1 MSKASGNKVQAKL
14 QQALTLHQQGQLSR
28 AKPLYEA
35 VLKLDPRQA
44 DALHLLGAIAL
55 QSQDHAV
62 AARLIAKAIA
72 IAPRNASY
80 HSNLG
85 LAQKGLGQLDAAL
98 ASLDMA
104 LQIQPQYTDALSNRG
119 LVLQELQQPVKAVDS
134 YTQALRQMPGLA
146 SAYYNRGN
154 AYQDLKQ
161 LTSAIADYDMALM
174 LKPDYAQAYFNKGNA
189 LRELKRLDEAVV
201 SYDNAYRLNPHLP
214 YLLGMRMNTRMMM
227 CDWQNFDADLKELID
242 GLDHQSSPSFT
253 VIALTDS
260 LQVQQKAAENW
271 IRAKYP
277 PNTSLGPL
285 PPRTQGGKI
294 RIGYFSADFHEH
306 PVMYLMAELFELHDK
321 AQFEVFAFSYDTH
334 PDDGM
339 RQRVRPAFDQ
349 FIDVQNKTDL
359 QIAELARSLQI
370 DIAVDLGGHTQ
381 NSRVGIFACRA
392 APVQVS
398 YIGYLGTMGAEYY
411 DYLLAD
417 EIIIPPESQKYYTEK
432 IAYLPC
438 YQVNDSQRKISERQF
453 TRSELGLPEEGFVYC
468 CFNNNYKILPATL
481 DSWVRILQ
489 AVPGSVLFL
498 YAENKW
504 AQENLRHEAQQRGL
518 DPARLVFGQH
528 LNRADYLARYKVAD
542 LFLDT
547 FPYNAGTT
555 ASDALW
561 AGLPVLTRMGQSFA
575 SRMATSLLHALN
587 TQELISTSYIQYEK
601 IAIDMGTGHITFESA
616 PNKFT
621 QLQNGKQRDNALFN
635 TIEFKYNIENIYK
648 SIYFK

>member
-1 MSKASGNKVQAKL
+1 MSKTSGNKIQAKL
-14 QQALTLHQQGQLSR
+14 QQALTLHQQGQLAR
-28 AKPLYEA
+28 AKQLYEA
-35 VLKLDPRQA
+35 VLKLDPGQA

-62 AARLIAKAIA
+62 ASRLIAKAIA

-98 ASLDMA
+98 ASLDLA
-104 LQIQPQYTDALSNRG
+104 LQIQPNNTDALSNRG
-119 LVLQELQQPVKAVDS
+119 LVLQELQQPAKAIDS
-134 YTQALRQMPGLA
+134 YTQVLRQSPSMA

-161 LTSAIADYDMALM
+161 LNSAVADYDMALM
-174 LKPDYAQAYFNKGNA
+174 LKPDYAQAFFNKGNA

-201 SYDNAYRLNPHLP
+201 SYDNAYRLNPQLP
-214 YLLGMRMNTRMMM
+214 YLLGMRLNTRMMM
-227 CDWQNFDADLKELID
+227 CDWHNFDADLNELID
-242 GLDHQSSPSFT
+242 GLDRQSSPSFT

-260 LQVQQKAAENW
+260 LQAQQKAAENW
-271 IRAKYP
+271 IRSKYP
-277 PNTSLGPL
+277 ANFGLGPL
-285 PPRTQGGKI
+285 PPRPAGGKI

-321 AQFEVFAFSYDTH
+321 EQFEVFAFSYDTH

-339 RQRVRPAFDQ
+339 RERVRPAFEQ

-381 NSRVGIFACRA
+381 NSRVGIFAYRA
-392 APVQVS
+392 APIQVS

-417 EIIIPPESQKYYTEK
+417 EIIIPHESQKYYTEK

-438 YQVNDSQRKISERQF
+438 YQVNDSQRKIAERQF
-453 TRSELGLPEEGFVYC
+453 TRSELGLPEKGFVYC
-468 CFNNNYKILPATL
+468 CFNNNFKILPATF

-504 AQENLRHEAQQRGL
+504 AEGNLKFEAQKRGL

-528 LNRADYLARYKVAD
+528 LSREDYLARYRVAD

-561 AGLPVLTRMGQSFA
+561 AGLPVLTCSGESFA
-575 SRMATSLLHALN
+575 SRVAASLLTNVGLPELVTAN
-587 TQELISTSYIQYEK
+587 TDDYATKAIQLGSHPNQVESIRESLAKKKRQSVLFSTPQFLEHLTRLYKIMLKIS
-601 IAIDMGTGHITFESA
+601 
-616 PNKFT
+616 
-621 QLQNGKQRDNALFN
+621 
-635 TIEFKYNIENIYK
+635 
-648 SIYFK
+648 

>member
-1 MSKASGNKVQAKL
+1 MSKAPSQKILAKL
-14 QQALTLHQQGQLSR
+14 QQAVALHQQGQLAR

-44 DALHLLGAIAL
+44 DALHLLGVIAL
-55 QSQDHAV
+55 QSQDHAL
-62 AARLIAKAIA
+62 ASRLIAKAIA
-72 IAPRNASY
+72 IAPRNAAY

-85 LAQKGLGQLDAAL
+85 LAQKDLGQLDAAL
-98 ASLDMA
+98 ASLDLA
-104 LQIQPQYTDALSNRG
+104 LQIQPLYTDALSNRG
-119 LVLQELQQPVKAVDS
+119 LVFQELQQPAKAIDS
-134 YTQALRQMPGLA
+134 YTQVLRQSPSMA

-154 AYQDLKQ
+154 AYQDMKQ
-161 LTSAIADYDMALM
+161 LSSAVADYDMAIL
-174 LKPDYAQAYFNKGNA
+174 LQPDYAQAYFNRGNA
-189 LRELKRLDEAVV
+189 LRELKRLDEAVD
-201 SYDNAYRLNPHLP
+201 SYDHAFRLNPHLP
-214 YLLGMRMNTRMMM
+214 YLLGMRLNTRMMM
-227 CDWQNFDADLKELID
+227 CDWRNFDADLSELIE
-242 GLDHQSSPSFT
+242 GLDRQSSPSFP

-260 LQVQQKAAENW
+260 AQVQQKAAENW

-277 PNTSLGPL
+277 ARPELGPL
-285 PPRTQGGKI
+285 APRAAGGKI
-294 RIGYFSADFHEH
+294 RIAYFSADFHAH

-321 AQFEVFAFSYDTH
+321 EQFEVLAFSYDTH
-334 PDDGM
+334 PDDPM
-339 RQRVRPAFDQ
+339 RARVRQAFDQ
-349 FIDVQNKTDL
+349 FIDVQNHTDL
-359 QIAELARSLQI
+359 QIAALARTLQV

-381 NSRVGIFACRA
+381 NSRVGIFAYRA
-392 APVQVS
+392 APIQVS

-417 EIIIPPESQKYYTEK
+417 DILIPHESQKYYTEK

-453 TRSELGLPEEGFVYC
+453 TRSELGLPEKGFVYC
-468 CFNNNYKILPATL
+468 CFNNNFKILPATF

-504 AQENLRHEAQQRGL
+504 AEGNLKLEAQKRGL

-528 LNRADYLARYKVAD
+528 LNREDYLARYRVAD

-561 AGLPVLTRMGQSFA
+561 TGLPVLTMAGESFA
-575 SRMATSLLHALN
+575 SRMAASLLANVGLPELVTTSTADYESHAIQLGIQPQQVESIRESLARKQHESILFSTPQFLEHLSN
-587 TQELISTSYIQYEK
+587 AYTTMLIT
-601 IAIDMGTGHITFESA
+601 A
-616 PNKFT
+616 
-621 QLQNGKQRDNALFN
+621 
-635 TIEFKYNIENIYK
+635 
-648 SIYFK
+648 

>member
-1 MSKASGNKVQAKL
+1 MSKAPGHKIQNKL
-14 QQALTLHQQGQLSR
+14 QQAVVLHQQGELAR

-44 DALHLLGAIAL
+44 DALHLLGVIGL
-55 QSQDHAV
+55 QSQDHAL

-98 ASLDMA
+98 ASLDLA

-119 LVLQELQQPVKAVDS
+119 LVLQELQQPAKAIDNYSQV
-134 YTQALRQMPGLA
+134 LRQSPSMA

-154 AYQDLKQ
+154 AYQEIKQ
-161 LTSAIADYDMALM
+161 LSSAVADYDMAIM
-174 LKPDYAQAYFNKGNA
+174 LQPDYAQAYFNRGNA
-189 LRELKRLDEAVV
+189 LRELKRLGEAVD

-214 YLLGMRMNTRMMM
+214 YLLGMRLNTRMMM
-227 CDWQNFDADLKELID
+227 CDWQNFAADLSELIE
-242 GLDHQSSPSFT
+242 GLDRQSSPSFP

-260 LQVQQKAAENW
+260 PQVQQKAAENW

-277 PNTSLGPL
+277 TRPELGPL
-285 PPRTQGGKI
+285 APRAAGGKI
-294 RIGYFSADFHEH
+294 RIAYFSADFHAH

-321 AQFEVFAFSYDTH
+321 EQFEVLAFSYDTH
-334 PDDGM
+334 PDDPM
-339 RQRVRPAFDQ
+339 RERVRQAFDQ
-349 FIDVQNKTDL
+349 FIDVQNHTDL
-359 QIAELARSLQI
+359 QIAELARTLQI
-370 DIAVDLGGHTQ
+370 DIAIDLGGHTQ
-381 NSRVGIFACRA
+381 NSRVGIFAYRA
-392 APVQVS
+392 ASIQVS

-417 EIIIPPESQKYYTEK
+417 DILIPPESQKYYTEK

-453 TRSELGLPEEGFVYC
+453 TRSELGLPEKGFVYC
-468 CFNNNYKILPATL
+468 CFNNNFKILPATL

-504 AQENLRHEAQQRGL
+504 AKENLQHEVRQRGL
-518 DPARLVFGQH
+518 APERLVFGQH
-528 LNRADYLARYKVAD
+528 LNREDYLARYRLAD

-561 AGLPVLTRMGQSFA
+561 AGLPVLTCMGDSFA
-575 SRMATSLLHALN
+575 SRVAASLLTAMRLP
-587 TQELISTSYIQYEK
+587 ELITTTHFAYETTAIELGINPVRCAELRLRVYLELNKTILMNSKKFASHIESIFTSIIQQ
-601 IAIDMGTGHITFESA
+601 T
-616 PNKFT
+616 
-621 QLQNGKQRDNALFN
+621 
-635 TIEFKYNIENIYK
+635 
-648 SIYFK
+648 

>member
-1 MSKASGNKVQAKL
+1 MSKAPGQKILAKL
-14 QQALTLHQQGQLSR
+14 QQAVALHQQGQLAR

-44 DALHLLGAIAL
+44 DALHLLGVIGL
-55 QSQDHAV
+55 QTQDHAL

-72 IAPRNASY
+72 IAPRNAAY

-98 ASLDMA
+98 ASLDLA
-104 LQIQPQYTDALSNRG
+104 LQIQPLYTDAMSNRG
-119 LVLQELQQPVKAVDS
+119 LVLQELQQPAKAIES
-134 YTQALRQMPGLA
+134 YTQVLRQSPSMA

-161 LTSAIADYDMALM
+161 LSSAVADYDMAIM
-174 LKPDYAQAYFNKGNA
+174 LQPDYAQAYFNRGNA
-189 LRELKRLDEAVV
+189 LRELKRLAEAVD
-201 SYDNAYRLNPHLP
+201 SYDHAYRLNPHLP
-214 YLLGMRMNTRMMM
+214 YLLGMRLNTRMMM
-227 CDWQNFDADLKELID
+227 CDWHNFDADLNELIQ
-242 GLDHQSSPSFT
+242 GLDRQSSPSFP

-260 LQVQQKAAENW
+260 PEVQKKAAENW
-271 IRAKYP
+271 IHAKYP
-277 PNTSLGPL
+277 TRPELGPL
-285 PPRTQGGKI
+285 APRAGGGKI
-294 RIGYFSADFHEH
+294 RIAYFSADFHAH

-321 AQFEVFAFSYDTH
+321 EQFEVLAFSYDTH
-334 PDDGM
+334 PDDPM
-339 RQRVRPAFDQ
+339 RERVRQAFDQ
-349 FIDVQNKTDL
+349 FIDVQNHTDL
-359 QIAELARSLQI
+359 QIAELARTLQI

-381 NSRVGIFACRA
+381 NSRVGIFAYRA
-392 APVQVS
+392 APIQVS

-417 EIIIPPESQKYYTEK
+417 DILIPHESQKYYTEK

-438 YQVNDSQRKISERQF
+438 YQVNDSQRKIAERQF
-453 TRSELGLPEEGFVYC
+453 TRSELGLPEKGFVYC
-468 CFNNNYKILPATL
+468 CFNNNFKILPATF

-504 AQENLRHEAQQRGL
+504 AEGNLKLEAQQRGL

-528 LNRADYLARYKVAD
+528 LNREDYLARYRVAD

-561 AGLPVLTRMGQSFA
+561 AGLPVLTMAGESFA
-575 SRMATSLLHALN
+575 SRVAASLLTNVGMPELVTANTADYEAKAIHLGSHPQQVESINDSMAKKKHESVLFSTPEFFAHLSRSYKLMSGNKLN
-587 TQELISTSYIQYEK
+587 
-601 IAIDMGTGHITFESA
+601 
-616 PNKFT
+616 
-621 QLQNGKQRDNALFN
+621 
-635 TIEFKYNIENIYK
+635 
-648 SIYFK
+648 

>member
-1 MSKASGNKVQAKL
+1 MSKAPGNKVQAKL
-14 QQALTLHQQGQLSR
+14 QQALTLHQQGQLAR
-28 AKPLYEA
+28 AKPVYEA

-55 QSQDHAV
+55 QSQDHAM
-62 AARLIAKAIA
+62 AARLIAKAIT

-85 LAQKGLGQLDAAL
+85 LAQKGLGQLEAAL
-98 ASLDMA
+98 ASLEMA

-119 LVLQELQQPVKAVDS
+119 LVLQELQQPAKAVDS
-134 YTQALRQMPGLA
+134 YTQAIRQMPGLA

-161 LTSAIADYDMALM
+161 LTSAVADYDMAIM

-189 LRELKRLDEAVV
+189 LRELKRLDEAVA
-201 SYDNAYRLNPHLP
+201 SYDNAYVLNPHLP

-227 CDWQNFDADLKELID
+227 CDWQNFDADLKELIE
-242 GLDHQSSPSFT
+242 GLDQKSSPSFP

-260 LQVQQKAAENW
+260 LEAQQKAAENW
-271 IRAKYP
+271 IRSKYP
-277 PNTSLGPL
+277 ANTSLGPL
-285 PPRTQGGKI
+285 PPRPAGDKI

-321 AQFEVFAFSYDTH
+321 EQFEVFAFSYDTH

-339 RQRVRPAFDQ
+339 RQRVRQAFEQ

-398 YIGYLGTMGAEYY
+398 YIGYLGTMGAAYY

-468 CFNNNYKILPATL
+468 CFNNNYKILPATF

-498 YAENKW
+498 FAENKW
-504 AQENLRHEAQQRGL
+504 AQENLKREAHQRGL

-561 AGLPVLTRMGQSFA
+561 VGLPVLTRMGESFA
-575 SRMATSLLHALN
+575 SRVAASVLQGINLP
-587 TQELISTSYIQYEK
+587 ELIILSPTSFEQ
-601 IAIDMGTGHITFESA
+601 IAISFGTD
-616 PNKFT
+616 
-621 QLQNGKQRDNALFN
+621 GKQLKEMKQKIKLGNEKFFN
-635 TIEFKYNIENIYK
+635 TNYFRIRLEE
-648 SIYFK
+648 YFKKIFPLN